1 MTLQC
6 DLAIIGGGIAGYTA
20 AIRAAQAGKKVI
32 IVEKEKLGGTCLHKG
47 CIPSKSLLHSAEIYA
62 TLRGADAYGIA
73 VAENA
78 ISIDFPKVQRR
89 KANTIEGLYKGLQY
103 LMRKHDITV
112 VKGIGRVI
120 GPSIFSP
127 KSGSVAVEFE
137 DGEMET
143 IVPTNLIIATGSR
156 PRTLPGL
163 EPVPG
168 QLMTSDEALE
178 MDNLPKSM
186 LIIGG
191 GVIGVEW
198 ASLLIDF
205 GIEVTLVEAA
215 SRLLP
220 GEDAEASAEL
230 TKQLRRR
237 GVRILTGIQLKL
249 DTYTY
254 NDGQASI
261 TADTAD
267 GTVILNAERLLVSVG
282 RQANVEEIGLEN
294 TDVRIEKDVIRV
306 NSFFQTNE
314 PHIYA
319 IGDVNGGL
327 QLAHAAAHEAIVAVD
342 HILGGKDQAPDHSRV
357 PRAIYSRPEIASIGM
372 TEDEARKQ
380 GHDIKV
386 GKVPFGA
393 IGKAHVLGETEGFA
407 KVIADAKTSDVL
419 GVHLV
424 GPHATDLLSEASLAM
439 LLNATPWEVGQV
451 IHPHPTLSEV
461 LGEAMLAVDGK
472 SIAF

>member
-32 IVEKEKLGGTCLHKG
+32 IVEREKLGGTCLHKG
-47 CIPSKSLLHSAEIYA
+47 CIPSKSLLHSADIYA
-62 TLRGADAYGIA
+62 KLREADKYGIA
-73 VAENA
+73 VADGA
-78 ISIDFPKVQRR
+78 ISIDFPKVQQR
-89 KANTIEGLYKGLQY
+89 KVNTVEGLYKGLQY
-103 LMRKHDITV
+103 LMRKHEITV
-112 VKGIGRVI
+112 IKGRGRVI

-127 KSGSVAVEFE
+127 KSGSVAVEYD

-178 MDNLPKSM
+178 MDNLPSSM

-220 GEDAEASAEL
+220 GEDAESSAEL

-249 DTYTY
+249 ETYTY
-254 NDGQASI
+254 SDGQASI
-261 TADTAD
+261 TADTSD
-267 GTVILNAERLLVSVG
+267 GTVVLNAERLLVSVG

-294 TDVRIEKDVIRV
+294 TDVRVEKGVIRV

-342 HILGGKDQAPDHSRV
+342 HILGGKDQAPDHSRI
-357 PRAIYSRPEIASIGM
+357 PRAIYSRPEIASIGL

-386 GKVPFGA
+386 GKVPFQA

-461 LGEAMLAVDGK
+461 IGEAMLAVNGK